1 MKLVNIGF
9 GNLVSADKVVA
20 VVSPESAPIKRMVQ
34 EAKERGVLIDATFGR
49 RTKAVLI
56 MDSDNVVLS
65 AILPETVAGRFNGKE
80 EPAPEEEENMDK
92 GLLLVISAPSGGGK
106 GTILQE
112 LFAQDEN
119 LRLSVSATT
128 RGPRPGEEHGKQY
141 YFLSREEFEGLIQEG
156 KMLEHAEYVGNYYGT
171 PRQPVEDWMDQ
182 GHDVVLE
189 IEVKGG
195 AQVKQLMPECVS
207 IFILPP
213 SMKVLEKRLRGRGTE
228 DEETIQKRLAKA
240 REEIPHAKDYD
251 YIVYNDALEDAVS
264 DLRAIIKAEKLKFS
278 RNTNSIE
285 RVLEDAETVR

>member
-1 MKLVNIGF
+1 
-9 GNLVSADKVVA
+9 
-20 VVSPESAPIKRMVQ
+20 
-34 EAKERGVLIDATFGR
+34 
-49 RTKAVLI
+49 
-56 MDSDNVVLS
+56 
-65 AILPETVAGRFNGKE
+65 
-80 EPAPEEEENMDK
+80 MDK

-106 GTILQE
+106 GTILKE

-228 DEETIQKRLAKA
+228 DEETIQRRLKR
-240 REEIPHAKDYD
+240 
-251 YIVYNDALEDAVS
+251 
-264 DLRAIIKAEKLKFS
+264 
-278 RNTNSIE
+278 
-285 RVLEDAETVR
+285 AETEIANSVNYDEHVVNVEVDSCAESLYSIIQFKLQHGSDE